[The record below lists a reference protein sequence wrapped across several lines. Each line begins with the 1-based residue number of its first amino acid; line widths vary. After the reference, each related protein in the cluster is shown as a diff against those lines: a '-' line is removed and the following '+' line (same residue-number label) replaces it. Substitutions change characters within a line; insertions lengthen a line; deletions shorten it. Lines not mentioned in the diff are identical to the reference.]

1 MPLHSLAKNNLQLDP
16 NVWGPHF
23 WFFLHTL
30 AISYPHHP
38 NAITKKKY
46 YELIQNLPLFIP
58 VESNGN
64 DFIKLL
70 DEYPVTA
77 YLDSRE
83 TLIKWM
89 HFIHNKI
96 NEKLEKPKISINE
109 FYLRYYEEYKPK
121 DIKMKEYYRLKEKIV
136 YILIVMGAT
145 SLIVYLYNK

>member
-1 MPLHSLAKNNLQLDP
+1 VYYSRSGLKWRKIVP
-16 NVWGPHF
+16 
-23 WFFLHTL
+23 
-30 AISYPHHP
+30 
-38 NAITKKKY
+38 TKKKY

-58 VESNGN
+58 IESIGN

-77 YLDSRE
+77 YLDNRE
-83 TLIKWM
+83 SLIKWM

-121 DIKMKEYYRLKEKIV
+121 DIKMKEHYRWREKIIYTFV
-136 YILIVMGAT
+136 VLSTT

>member
-1 MPLHSLAKNNLQLDP
+1 MPSLAKNNLQLDP
-16 NVWGPHF
+16 TVWGPHF

-38 NAITKKKY
+38 NAVTKKKY

-58 VESNGN
+58 VESIGN

-77 YLDSRE
+77 YLDDRE
-83 TLIKWM
+83 SLIKWM

-96 NEKLEKPKISINE
+96 NEKLEKPKITLNE

-121 DIKMKEYYRLKEKIV
+121 DIKFKEYYRWREKIIYTLV
-136 YILIVMGAT
+136 VLGAT
-145 SLIVYLYNK
+145 GLIVYLYNK

>member
-1 MPLHSLAKNNLQLDP
+1 MPVLAKNNLQLDP
-16 NVWGPHF
+16 NVWGPHY

-58 VESNGN
+58 IESIGN

-77 YLDSRE
+77 YLDNRE
-83 TLIKWM
+83 SLIKWM

-96 NEKLEKPKISINE
+96 NEKLEKPKISIND
-109 FYLRYYEEYKPK
+109 FYLRYYE
-121 DIKMKEYYRLKEKIV
+121 
-136 YILIVMGAT
+136 
-145 SLIVYLYNK
+145 

>member
-121 DIKMKEYYRLKEKIV
+121 DIKMKEYYRLKEKII

-145 SLIVYLYNK
+145 G